1 MSENSLRRSEK
12 KGNSR
17 SYQIEQFGGVYI
29 IFEKRT
35 KRGKWI
41 VQGRIRIK

>member
-1 MSENSLRRSEK
+1 MSENSLRRKEK
-12 KGNSR
+12 RQNSR

-41 VQGRIRIK
+41 KTGQMRIQ